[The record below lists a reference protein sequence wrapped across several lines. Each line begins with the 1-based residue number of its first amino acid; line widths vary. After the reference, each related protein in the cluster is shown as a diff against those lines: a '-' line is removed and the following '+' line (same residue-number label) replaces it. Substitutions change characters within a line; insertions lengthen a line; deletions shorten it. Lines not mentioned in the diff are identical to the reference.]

1 MDEQN
6 PDASLLRPA
15 VEPTVPRAVRALLT
29 GQGART
35 SRLDLL
41 PQEPER
47 RLATVNGAATR
58 LTAGMVVAVTG
69 AAPWAIGV
77 LIFQG
82 AVGWQ
87 SDSGRFALFLMEMI
101 VAVTTVVFGTQVA
114 RFGQVRARYAAT
126 AARSRYRGRYLTG
139 DDLDAPARV
148 LLRRAQDAVDAVTSA
163 RISRAGLLDE
173 TTALSAQEW
182 DIAVSL
188 RDQARLRA
196 SRAEITHGT
205 GLAEPAATP
214 PDPLLGQFL
223 DAAKVA
229 ERSVADRVAA
239 LELFAAE
246 VCQADAA
253 HRDWHARIRLAELTE
268 PHLDMLART
277 AADSHG
283 IAELTEMT
291 ARARAIRSAFTDSA
305 FTDRAFNGG
314 TGAATDG
321 APGNRIPDDSD

>member
-1 MDEQN
+1 VDEQN
-6 PDASLLRPA
+6 QDVSLLRPA
-15 VEPTVPRAVRALLT
+15 IEPTVSPAVRALLT
-29 GQGART
+29 SQDVQT

-41 PQEPER
+41 PREPAR
-47 RLATVNGAATR
+47 RLATVNGAATG

-69 AAPWAIGV
+69 ATPWALGV

-82 AVGWQ
+82 AVSWQ
-87 SDSGRFALFLMEMI
+87 SATGRYALLLMEMI
-101 VAVTTVVFGTQVA
+101 LAVTAVVFGTQVA
-114 RFGQVRARYAAT
+114 RFSQVRARHAAT

-139 DDLDAPARV
+139 DDLDPPARV

-173 TTALSAQEW
+173 TTALRAQEW

-196 SRAEITHGT
+196 SRAEITQGT
-205 GLAEPAATP
+205 GLDQPAGSPA
-214 PDPLLGQFL
+214 DPLLGQFV
-223 DAAKVA
+223 DAARMA
-229 ERSVADRVAA
+229 ERSVTDRVAA
-239 LELFAAE
+239 LELFATE
-246 VCQADAA
+246 VRQADAA

-291 ARARAIRSAFTDSA
+291 ARARAIRSAFS
-305 FTDRAFNGG
+305 
-314 TGAATDG
+314 
-321 APGNRIPDDSD
+321 DSD